1 MLFLDYSN
9 LQERRIISKLRRCYI
24 RRNISGMSRRHHIRK
39 FCFSDVFPKWRFHW
53 KVEIISAFQ
62 LGTNVFFW
70 NQSFL
75 CIHVS
80 KGSHYNMA
88 YVQSTIQL
96 KSKMAAYFNLENNET
111 WKELSVSMF
120 NMTSQSC
127 SSSKIAGEA
136 KVLKNCRVPWLA
148 EEKKF

>member
-1 MLFLDYSN
+1 
-9 LQERRIISKLRRCYI
+9 
-24 RRNISGMSRRHHIRK
+24 
-39 FCFSDVFPKWRFHW
+39 
-53 KVEIISAFQ
+53 
-62 LGTNVFFW
+62 
-70 NQSFL
+70 
-75 CIHVS
+75 
-80 KGSHYNMA
+80 MA

-136 KVLKNCRVPWLA
+136 KVLKNCRAPWLA
-148 EEKKF
+148 EEKKI